1 MTLFSEHGLEQRD
14 IRTIPSTDGE
24 KNPAPAP
31 VQTQADTPIFASS
44 AAHSI
49 PLYRRRSVSNTVESP
64 NPSSSQSRYD
74 SFRLSMS
81 NIYLLTHLNRE
92 SEHVSPSQRDQ
103 ANTATRQESAGDLTM
118 SDAMEE
124 DDAGVQPSSEAEPY
138 MTAGYESL
146 AAEQAHSSTSLS
158 PRQTRTPPPEPTTG
172 LPYAPSR
179 DPIYNPAGWW
189 ELGGVKPLEFQYGA
203 FEQMRQFAEATVMNF

>member
-64 NPSSSQSRYD
+64 NPSSSQS
-74 SFRLSMS
+74 
-81 NIYLLTHLNRE
+81 RE